1 MPSALVADGSIDIEK
16 DAVRDNIN
24 GLLAGSMACSSVT
37 PYNALMKVRKVL
49 AYFGIQLPKRAYME
63 GKHGIEVWEVHQFGD
78 RMGMNDQGEFIK
90 SVPAK
95 YYLFFHYHM
104 FGSMFSVRAKIVDR
118 EELDKEIDMAEMMI
132 KEDKDPCWKG
142 YEMIGMKKK
151 GGRKVPNYV
160 PVEEEKS
167 FNEMT
172 PSEKMQWMKDQV
184 QKGKEE
190 KKRLRKS
197 LREKPKKN
205 IKEEQIDE
213 MKGIKSKSAYNRATK
228 QSAAYKMRKKKQPA
242 TPRKEKTND
251 TTGQLQEKAPPGA
264 KFERMVK
271 HIKKGYSKDGLTA
284 KEKSIAY
291 ATAWKAKNKE
301 KMDEAM
307 GSVKKDT
314 GYRKFK
320 TKVNTVVRRG
330 LGKKRD
336 TNTILVTMKGDP
348 RARAGG
354 GVRRIPKDKYDPS
367 KHNMATE

>member
-1 MPSALVADGSIDIEK
+1 MKTFRDYLSEEVMPSALVADGSIDIEK

-151 GGRKVPNYV
+151 GGRKVPNCV
-160 PVEEEKS
+160 PV
-167 FNEMT
+167 
-172 PSEKMQWMKDQV
+172 
-184 QKGKEE
+184 KE
-190 KKRLRKS
+190 
-197 LREKPKKN
+197 
-205 IKEEQIDE
+205 EEQID
-213 MKGIKSKSAYNRATK
+213 
-228 QSAAYKMRKKKQPA
+228 
-242 TPRKEKTND
+242 
-251 TTGQLQEKAPPGA
+251 EKAPPGA

-307 GSVKKDT
+307 GSVKKSHA
-314 GYRKFK
+314 YRKFK
-320 TKVNTVVRRG
+320 TKDETIVRRA

-336 TNTILVTMKGDP
+336 TNTVLVTTKGDP
-348 RARAGG
+348 RARTGG
-354 GVRRIPKDKYDPS
+354 GVRRIPKEKYDPS